1 MKEKL
6 KNLAAVAVVIL
17 LLPYVLTLFISG
29 RDESSVT
36 APKVRDQTRNEG
48 RTESQAGEHGG
59 TDGIDMED
67 RVMHIV
73 AKQIPM
79 TYEDEAIKTQ
89 AVIAR
94 TEVYKEIG
102 EGKDP
107 SASAGTDDLEK
118 LWGFENFT
126 ENYDRL
132 KTLVQ
137 STAGQVA
144 IWQGGLI
151 EASFHAVSAG
161 KTRSAAEALGSD
173 QYPYLASVECPKDL
187 ESKQFLEIR
196 TYRPDEIL
204 DRMREKYPQ
213 MEVTED
219 DLLSQ
224 IQIAGTDSAEYVS
237 QLQIGNVTMSGEEFR
252 TLFDLNSSCLSFGM
266 TGDEIRITT
275 KGLGHG
281 LGVSQY
287 QANELAKEGKGYQEI
302 LAYFYPGIEVKAYDG
317 TK

>member
-1 MKEKL
+1 MEKI
-6 KNLAAVAVVIL
+6 KNIAAVAVVIL

-29 RDESSVT
+29 KEEKTPADRQS
-36 APKVRDQTRNEG
+36 QTQSL
-48 RTESQAGEHGG
+48 TEIPAG
-59 TDGIDMED
+59 DGSIRIDMED

-89 AVIAR
+89 AIIAR
-94 TEVYKEIG
+94 TEAYKQIEA
-102 EGKDP
+102 GKDP
-107 SASAGTDDLEK
+107 LDADGTEDLEK
-118 LWGFENFT
+118 LWGFEKFS

-132 KTLVQ
+132 KMLVQ

-144 IWQGGLI
+144 TWQGGLI

-173 QYPYLASVECPKDL
+173 QFPYLAGVECPKDL

-196 TYRPDEIL
+196 TYRPDEFLERI
-204 DRMREKYPQ
+204 REKYPQ
-213 MEVTED
+213 LEVTQD
-219 DLLSQ
+219 DLLTQ
-224 IQIAGTDSAEYVS
+224 IQIVSADSAEYVN
-237 QLQIGNVTMSGEEFR
+237 QIQIGNVTMSGEEFR

-287 QANELAKEGKGYQEI
+287 QANELAKEGKGCQEI
-302 LAYFYPGIEVKAYDG
+302 LAFFYPGIEVRAYEG
-317 TK
+317 AK

>member
-1 MKEKL
+1 MEKI
-6 KNLAAVAVVIL
+6 KNIAAVAVVIL

-29 RDESSVT
+29 KEDKPPADRQS
-36 APKVRDQTRNEG
+36 QTQSL
-48 RTESQAGEHGG
+48 TEIPAG
-59 TDGIDMED
+59 DGSIRIDMED

-89 AVIAR
+89 AIIAR
-94 TEVYKEIG
+94 TEAYKQIEA
-102 EGKDP
+102 GKDP
-107 SASAGTDDLEK
+107 SDADGTEDLEK
-118 LWGFENFT
+118 LWGFEKFS

-132 KTLVQ
+132 KMLVQ

-144 IWQGGLI
+144 TWQGGLI

-173 QYPYLASVECPKDL
+173 QFPYLAGVECPKDL

-196 TYRPDEIL
+196 TYRPDEFLERI
-204 DRMREKYPQ
+204 REKYPQ
-213 MEVTED
+213 LEASSD
-219 DLLSQ
+219 DLLTQ
-224 IQIAGTDSAEYVS
+224 IQIVSADSAEYVN
-237 QLQIGNVTMSGEEFR
+237 QIQIRNVTMSGEEFR
-252 TLFDLNSSCLSFGM
+252 ALFDLNSSCLSFGM

-287 QANELAKEGKGYQEI
+287 QANELAKEGKGCQEI
-302 LAYFYPGIEVKAYDG
+302 LAFFYPGIEVRAYEG
-317 TK
+317 AK

>member
-29 RDESSVT
+29 RDESLVT

-173 QYPYLASVECPKDL
+173 QFPYLASVECPKDL